1 MVTSGHSGAPIYL
14 SWVEFNGRSAG
25 MAEGL
30 GIEPVYIH
38 GGKGLSLPRRYW
50 RQWRMTGAMLRAKR
64 PGAVLVMQPP
74 FFSLLRVWLYT
85 LGSGSK
91 LAADMH
97 TGAFDDPRWKWATP
111 WILRIA
117 RRPRN
122 RVVLTNAPLAER
134 ARKAGATVLICHGYL
149 RPFIAPSIQ
158 QFDDAALADASAG
171 EFVLVPLAWAYDE
184 PVAEIIAAARLT
196 PEIRWVLT
204 GKAPQGVRD
213 TAPPNITFT
222 GFATRADYELLR
234 SRASVVGA
242 ITTAE
247 DTMQRSGYEAL
258 EAHTPLVTSPKRV
271 LQDYFGEHVVYAEP
285 VAAGLAD
292 AMRHALADGD
302 RLRASMAELF
312 AEKVIEQDEA
322 MGAIKA
328 WMNAA

>member
-1 MVTSGHSGAPIYL
+1 MSKTASGAPIYL
-14 SWVEFNGRSAG
+14 SWVDFNGRSAG

-50 RQWRMTGAMLRAKR
+50 RQWRMTGAMLRAKK
-64 PGAVLVMQPP
+64 PGTVLVMQPP

-85 LGSGSK
+85 LGSGAK

-122 RVVLTNAPLAER
+122 RVVLTNAPLAAR

-149 RPFIAPSIQ
+149 RPFVAPAKQ
-158 QFDDAALADASAG
+158 QFDDAALEAASSK

-184 PVAEIIAAARLT
+184 PVAEILEAARLT
-196 PEIRWVLT
+196 PDIRWVLT
-204 GKAPQGVRD
+204 GKAPKSARD
-213 TAPPNITFT
+213 TAASNVTFT
-222 GFATRADYELLR
+222 GFATRSDYELLR

-258 EAHTPLVTSPKRV
+258 EAHTPLVTSPMRV
-271 LQDYFGEHVVYAEP
+271 LKEYFGDHAIYAEP
-285 VAAGLAD
+285 VAAGIAA
-292 AMRHALADGD
+292 AMQQALADGD
-302 RLRASMAELF
+302 SLRPAMASLF

-322 MGAIKA
+322 LGAIKA
-328 WMNAA
+328 WMNDA